1 MYNNEET
8 RILNPEANETAQKT
22 VETAKVNNTSEA
34 NNAKPEWGKRAAS
47 VGSAFVGG
55 VAGAAAA
62 ETAGKYINNEEEA
75 SVDTVEESSASHSTV
90 ASAASQPTSSEDEV
104 VATPEDEVI
113 ATPEEGSHEMPSD
126 ASLVSNDAPINQAQ
140 PAANPTNGDDGEV
153 RVVGVQA
160 VQNEDGSQAIVAGLE
175 LDGDQAMVVDVNSD
189 GTINLFIHD
198 DNGDGQI
205 SDDEVHDITA
215 DNVSTQAIIDDAL
228 AQQANENLY
237 YASDDTPDYMND
249 ADTGY
254 IEA

>member
-8 RILNPEANETAQKT
+8 RILNPEANKAVQKTAETANENK
-22 VETAKVNNTSEA
+22 APEA
-34 NNAKPEWGKRAAS
+34 NNNKSDWGTRAAS

-62 ETAGKYINNEEEA
+62 EAAEKYIVDTEEVTVESVEENATSHASTSSSTSSSQPVAEEEII
-75 SVDTVEESSASHSTV
+75 
-90 ASAASQPTSSEDEV
+90 
-104 VATPEDEVI
+104 ATPEDN
-113 ATPEEGSHEMPSD
+113 TQEMPSD
-126 ASLVSNDAPINQAQ
+126 ATLVSNEAPINETQ
-140 PAANPTNGDDGEV
+140 PASYQISEEDGEV

-228 AQQANENLY
+228 AQQANEDLY
-237 YASDDTPDYMND
+237 YASNDTPDYMND

-254 IEA
+254 IEV

>member
-1 MYNNEET
+1 MNNNEET
-8 RILNPEANETAQKT
+8 RILNPETKNVVDDSNA
-22 VETAKVNNTSEA
+22 NNTEVKSKE
-34 NNAKPEWGKRAAS
+34 NGEWGKRAAS
-47 VGSAFVGG
+47 VASAFVGG
-55 VAGAAAA
+55 AAGAAAA
-62 ETAGKYINNEEEA
+62 EIADNYINNTDEEVVVEEVETDATTATTSSSNPQQVVPEEEI
-75 SVDTVEESSASHSTV
+75 
-90 ASAASQPTSSEDEV
+90 
-104 VATPEDEVI
+104 VATPED
-113 ATPEEGSHEMPSD
+113 PESIPSD
-126 ASLVSNDAPINQAQ
+126 ARLVSTEEPIENVQ
-140 PAANPTNGDDGEV
+140 PASYNGEDEDGEV

-215 DNVSTQAIIDDAL
+215 DNISTQAIIDDAM
-228 AQQANENLY
+228 AEQANQDLY

-254 IEA
+254 IEV